1 MYLTK
6 EDSKSEQRSKI
17 EVKLFVTKLC
27 PQCAIAIDRIDLLRR
42 ENDQIYLEIIDVTKD
57 SNGYKRFERLAE
69 TPYYLIKEKFVVPG
83 TSSKNYL
90 RKVLAIAATTEQV
103 NL

>member
-1 MYLTK
+1 MYSTK

-17 EVKLFVTKLC
+17 EVKLFVTNLC
-27 PQCAIAIDRIDLLRR
+27 PQCVIAIDRINLIRR
-42 ENDQIYLEIIDVTKD
+42 ENDQIYLEIIDVTKGR
-57 SNGYKRFERLAE
+57 NGYKQFEKLAE

-83 TSSKNYL
+83 TSSENYL